1 MSDIIKIIN
10 YIHREI
16 LQIYNSTED
25 ENIILDSYEIN
36 KECYDYIKSQN
47 EIFINIFIE
56 MIKSYVLLNKN
67 IIDEINKY
75 IGLNKSFINY
85 LDDNLKSLV
94 IESDSDEEI
103 EDIEEQESE
112 DEIEEFIEIEN
123 NKKLNKNQIEAIN
136 NILVQDYKSGIVNQS
151 VGAGKSFI
159 MLNSISQH
167 YKKYN
172 SNGSLYIVTCP
183 RKEVLK
189 KMFFKTVK
197 DDNNKDILI
206 ISPENKKKWVSFDII
221 DIDKFN
227 IIERVESKMKKVLLK
242 IDKPN
247 ILVVNTDYFKTL
259 HYENIIDYNNVNFV
273 MFDECHGVSAKY
285 FYEMLYD
292 VKYIKGINIIGFSAT
307 PVRDKSED
315 KVRNIFCKSMDPNKN
330 QYVNII
336 STYDVMDAIK
346 DNVILPPNITI
357 MEINK
362 TCHKKIGRNNKELT
376 EKMINKII
384 PILPY
389 RKFIG
394 WCGTIPRMREWYK
407 FFSNKF
413 PKLKVFCSTSKDKD
427 KEHSKFN
434 TNFEGNKNSF
444 YEMQNDCILLVVNRC
459 REGSDIP
466 NVDCGLYLDN
476 VKKRGILVAI
486 QTSGRVLRHD
496 DLRKKKVGHIIDTFV
511 NQGRIEIEIM
521 TANMLVSYYEKV
533 LNLSNDSH
541 SEEIQ
546 KYSMMRKIF
555 NETKFEK
562 EKNKITV
569 KIDDTHDTIIN
580 LELTTQNFDWSK
592 FKEKMEEMI
601 AKKNK
606 INMIDKNK
614 SDFKEL
620 KDKIKGM
627 FINKDDYIKYAIENE
642 LIINPDE
649 IYLEYG
655 WSNWYDF
662 FGTDIT
668 IYPKSLDELKI
679 KVKELKFRTYKQY
692 LRGAVENNLPCMLE
706 ELYKEYT
713 SFEELLQ

>member
-1 MSDIIKIIN
+1 
-10 YIHREI
+10 
-16 LQIYNSTED
+16 
-25 ENIILDSYEIN
+25 
-36 KECYDYIKSQN
+36 
-47 EIFINIFIE
+47 

-75 IGLNKSFINY
+75 NGLNKSFINY

-94 IESDSDEEI
+94 IESDSEE
-103 EDIEEQESE
+103 ESE
-112 DEIEEFIEIEN
+112 DEIEDESEDEIEDEIEEYIEIES

-172 SNGSLYIVTCP
+172 CNGKLYIVTCP

-189 KMFFKTVK
+189 KMFFTTIK
-197 DDNNKDILI
+197 DKNKNDLLI
-206 ISPENKKKWVSFDII
+206 INPENKKNWIKYDVI

-227 IIERVESKMKKVLLK
+227 VIDRVETKKKNIQLDE
-242 IDKPN
+242 IRPN
-247 ILVVNTDYFKTL
+247 ILVINTDYFKTL
-259 HYENIIDYNNVNFV
+259 HYENIIDYDNVNFV

-307 PVRDKSED
+307 PLRDKAED

-362 TCHKKIGRNNKELT
+362 TCNKKIGKSNKELT
-376 EKMINKII
+376 ENMIKKIM
-384 PILPY
+384 PVLPY

-394 WCGTIPRMREWYK
+394 WCGTIPRMKEWYK
-407 FFSNKF
+407 FFTSKF
-413 PKLKVFCSTSKDKD
+413 PQLKVFCSTSKDK
-427 KEHSKFN
+427 EHINFN
-434 TNFEGNKNSF
+434 TNFEGNNKSF
-444 YEMQNDCILLVVNRC
+444 YEMQSDCILLVVNRC

-466 NVDCGLYLDN
+466 NIDCGLYLDSI
-476 VKKRGILVAI
+476 KKRGILVAI

-496 DLRKKKVGHIIDTFV
+496 DLKKKKVGHIIDTFV
-511 NQGRIEIEIM
+511 NQGKIEIEFM
-521 TANMLVSYYEKV
+521 TVNMVISYYEKV
-533 LNLSNDSH
+533 LNLSNEPH
-541 SEEIQ
+541 IEETN
-546 KYSMMRKIF
+546 KFSMMRKMYS
-555 NETKFEK
+555 ETKFDK
-562 EKNKITV
+562 EKNTITI
-569 KIDDTHDTIIN
+569 KIDDNHETIIN
-580 LELTTQNFDWSK
+580 LEITTQNFDWSK

-601 AKKNK
+601 AKKNN

-620 KDKIKGM
+620 KEKIKDM
-627 FINKDDYIKYAIENE
+627 FINKVDYKLYAKENE
-642 LIINPDE
+642 LVINPDE

-655 WSNWYDF
+655 WDNWYDF
-662 FGTDIT
+662 LGIDISV
-668 IYPKSLDELKI
+668 YPKTLNELKI
-679 KVKELKFRTYKQY
+679 KVRECKFRTYKQY
-692 LRGAVENNLPCMLE
+692 LRYAIENNLPCMLE